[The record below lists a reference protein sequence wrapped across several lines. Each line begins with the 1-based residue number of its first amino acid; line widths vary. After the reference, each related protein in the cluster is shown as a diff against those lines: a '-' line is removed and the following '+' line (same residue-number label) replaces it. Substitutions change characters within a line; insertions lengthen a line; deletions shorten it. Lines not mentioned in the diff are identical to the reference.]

1 MKPAILFDLDGT
13 LWNSSVGVAKA
24 WNEGMRRLGEKGK
37 ELNAEQTLA
46 YMGLPMDEIAKRL
59 FPNDLPKK
67 AMEKLSLCAAL
78 ENEVLAES
86 GGALYEGLEE
96 CLQALHPDFFIGIVS
111 NCQAG
116 YIEAFLKAHHLE
128 DAFDDHLCW
137 ADTKAAKEV
146 TIEKMTRKHDLNPV
160 LYIGDIQKD
169 ADSSARA
176 GVDFAFASWGF
187 GDVPDAH
194 RLDSLADLPDYAR
207 NWLAAKRNES

>member
-13 LWNSSVGVAKA
+13 LWNSSAGVAKA

-37 ELNAEQTLA
+37 ELSAEQTLA
-46 YMGLPMDEIAKRL
+46 YMGLPMDEIARRL
-59 FPNDLPKK
+59 FPNDPSEK
-67 AMEKLSLCAAL
+67 AMEKLSLCTAL
-78 ENEVLAES
+78 ENEVLARS
-86 GGALYEGLEE
+86 GGVLYEGLEE
-96 CLQALHPDFFIGIVS
+96 CLQALRPDFFIGIVS

-137 ADTKAAKEV
+137 ADTKADKEV
-146 TIEKMTRKHDLNPV
+146 TIEKMVQKHDLGPV

-169 ADSSARA
+169 ADSSAKA

-187 GDVPDAH
+187 GDVPDAYH
-194 RLDSLADLPDYAR
+194 LESLAQLPAYAK
-207 NWLAAKRNES
+207 NWLAAKQKRS